1 VPSQSD
7 ELIPTRATLIHRLQN
22 WQDQA
27 SWQDFFDTYWKLIY
41 GVARKGGLSE
51 SESQDVVQETMM
63 AVAKHILNFKYD
75 PSVCSFKTWLLNM
88 TRWRMTDQFNRRVP
102 VNNSFSRALEETPST
117 QTTSELIDPSSNKL
131 EALWE
136 AEWEKNLLDAAL
148 GNVKRRLEP
157 EKYQIYDF
165 YVNKGW
171 APEKVAQSFDVSL
184 SQVYVCKHRVTE
196 LITSEVRRLTTEMV

>member
-1 VPSQSD
+1 M
-7 ELIPTRATLIHRLQN
+7 IHRLQN